1 MGLHNN
7 INDGRERMIKIVV
20 PDDFPQAING
30 TQAHERLK
38 QCGELTIF
46 NTKAESQ
53 KELTERIRDA
63 NIVLNIRAY
72 SKFTDEVLRNCPEL
86 KMISIWGAGT
96 DNVDLKTAGELGI
109 VVSNT
114 HGSSTIS
121 IAEHTMALI
130 FAVSRNIPEIH
141 HAVKRGQW
149 PRGYVV
155 ELYGKTL
162 GVIGTGSIG
171 QRVCELGK
179 GMGMEV
185 IAWTYHPSEEKAKRL
200 GLEFVSFE
208 ELLKRADVVS
218 VHLRLSPKTEG
229 LIGKKEFELMKPTAI
244 FINTARGAIIDYKA
258 LIQALE
264 EKKIAGAGLD
274 VYPIEPIPPDDPLLR
289 LDNVV
294 LTPHSAG
301 MTKEAMD
308 AGLNMAVDNI
318 IHYMEGRPVRV
329 VT

>member
-1 MGLHNN
+1 M
-7 INDGRERMIKIVV
+7 REKKSRMVKIVV
-20 PDDFPQAING
+20 PDDFPQAITG
-30 TQAHERLK
+30 TEAHEKLK
-38 QCGELTIF
+38 RYGELRIY

-53 KELTERIRDA
+53 KEFIERIKEA

-72 SKFTDEVLRNCPEL
+72 SKFTDEVLRSSTEL

-96 DNVDLKTAGELGI
+96 DHVDLRTARELGI
-109 VVSNT
+109 VISNT

-121 IAEHTMALI
+121 IAEHTIALI

-141 HAVKRGQW
+141 QAVKRGQW

-162 GVIGTGSIG
+162 GIVGTGSIG

-179 GMGMEV
+179 SIGMKV
-185 IAWTYHPSEEKAKRL
+185 ISWTYHPSKEGAKRL
-200 GLEFVSFE
+200 GIEFVSLK
-208 ELLKRADVVS
+208 ELLKRADVIS
-218 VHLRLSPKTEG
+218 VHLRLSPETEG
-229 LIGKKEFELMKPTAI
+229 LIGEKEFDLMKPTAI
-244 FINTARGAIIDYKA
+244 IINTARGAIIDH
-258 LIQALE
+258 QALVE
-264 EKKIAGAGLD
+264 ALREKKIAGAGID
-274 VYPIEPIPPDDPLLR
+274 VYPVEPISADDPLLK

-301 MTKEAMD
+301 MTREAMD

-318 IHYMEGRPVRV
+318 IQFTQGNPVRIV
-329 VT
+329 S